1 MSNTFNATMEVKH
14 VAELRQTACT
24 RMMQLSGKTAKAAIV
39 ARVKTM
45 MNPRKGT
52 VEVIEQDGLFIASFD
67 GMVVMTVKM
76 EAITHDQAR
85 NDRQEAMNQMEH
97 HKPVELIGELLISI
111 APKGTL

>member
-14 VAELRQTACT
+14 VAELRLTAHT
-24 RMMQLSGKTAKAAIV
+24 RMMQLSGKTAKAAII

-52 VEVIEQDGLFIASFD
+52 VEVIEQNGLFTASFD

-85 NDRQEAMNQMEH
+85 NDRQEAMNQMEE
-97 HKPVELIGELLISI
+97 HKPVELVGELLISI
-111 APKGTL
+111 APKGTH